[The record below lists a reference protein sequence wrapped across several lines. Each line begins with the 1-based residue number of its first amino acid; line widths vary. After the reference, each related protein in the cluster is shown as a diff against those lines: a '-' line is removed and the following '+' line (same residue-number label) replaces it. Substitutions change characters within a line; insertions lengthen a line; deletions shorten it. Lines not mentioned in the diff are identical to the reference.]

1 MLHNFIII
9 VWMSELI
16 SEYANLLILF
26 LGFLIV
32 SISANQIA
40 RVFQKIRLPLITGLI
55 FAGILV
61 GPFVVGLIPITAE
74 KDLKF
79 VYEISL
85 AYIAF
90 AAGAELYLVELRS
103 KLKAIK
109 IHSIVQSITGLI
121 LGTVLVFLLIDLMPF
136 AAGLEKEAQIVISL
150 LVSVLFIA
158 PSPASVIAIISELKA
173 RGPFT
178 KTTLGVTMAKDFF
191 VVVLFAIVLSISKS
205 LLSTERVQILDFV
218 ILILEIS
225 LSFGLAYVVGKM
237 LHAVMKW
244 GRRKYLKTALILV
257 IGLLNYT
264 FSNFFREFS
273 AVQFGHEVYFE
284 PLLICLIASFYIANY
299 TKYRA
304 EFLKILN
311 DISLYVYVA
320 FFTLTGAS
328 MNLSLLSEVWA
339 VALLLFVVRL
349 ITIIM
354 GSFAGSAIH
363 QDKPKYFKVGW
374 MPYVA
379 QAGVALGLVTVVANQ
394 FPEWGHDFATLCI
407 SVIIINQVVGPPLIA
422 KAITIMG
429 ENKKRAPI
437 PEFDGI
443 KDALIFGYD
452 NQAMALAKQLS
463 TKGWVVEIATKDADA
478 IAQDGNIKVLQYT
491 EITKEFFKEIDA
503 QKYDAIVSMLSDD
516 ESLEI
521 CRLVYEEVGTKDIIV
536 QLNNPTNLEKFKAY
550 NARIVDPSSAMIS
563 LLDHFVRSPQATS
576 LILGLEKGKD
586 SRDIVL
592 RNPDLHGITLRE
604 LRLPSDV
611 IILSVM
617 RASNVIITHGY
628 TRLRLGDT
636 LTLVGSDKSLDEVQ
650 QKFS

>member
-1 MLHNFIII
+1 
-9 VWMSELI
+9 MSELPSNYVNVFI
-16 SEYANLLILF
+16 LI

-40 RVFQKIRLPLITGLI
+40 KVFQIIKLPLITGVI

-61 GPFVVGLIPITAE
+61 GPFVVGLIPLSAAQ
-74 KDLKF
+74 DLRF
-79 VYEISL
+79 INEISL

-103 KLKAIK
+103 KLRAIK
-109 IHSIVQSITGLI
+109 IHSIVQSFAGLI
-121 LGTVLVFLLIDLMPF
+121 LGTFLVFALIDLMPF
-136 AAGLEKEAQIVISL
+136 AAGLGLEAQIVISML
-150 LVSVLFIA
+150 ISVLFIA
-158 PSPASVIAIISELKA
+158 PSPASVIAVISELRAK
-173 RGPFT
+173 GPFT
-178 KTTLGVTMAKDFF
+178 KMMLGITMAKDFF

-205 LLSTERVQILDFV
+205 LLGTDSIQILDFI
-218 ILILEIS
+218 ILALEIIA
-225 LSFGLAYVVGKM
+225 SFGLAYIVGKL
-237 LHAVMKW
+237 LHAIMKW
-244 GRRKYLKTALILV
+244 GQRKYLKTILILV
-257 IGLLNYT
+257 LGLLNYT
-264 FSNFFREFS
+264 FSNFFREYS
-273 AVQFGHEVYFE
+273 SIQFGHEVYFE

-304 EFLKILN
+304 EFLKILH

-328 MNLSLLSEVWA
+328 MNLSLLSEVW
-339 VALLLFVVRL
+339 VLALLLFLVRL
-349 ITIIM
+349 VTVIL
-354 GSFAGSAIH
+354 GSFSGSVING
-363 QDKPKYFKVGW
+363 DKAKYYQVGW

-394 FPEWGHDFATLCI
+394 FPTWGADFATLCI
-407 SVIIINQVVGPPLIA
+407 SVIIINQIIGPPLIA

-429 ENKKRAPI
+429 ENKKRANI
-437 PEFDGI
+437 PAFDGI
-443 KDALIFGYD
+443 KEALIFGYN
-452 NQAMALAKQLS
+452 NQSLALANQLVS
-463 TKGWVVEIATKDADA
+463 KGWVVEIATRNPSYNSPDEK
-478 IAQDGNIKVLQYT
+478 IKVLHYDKISP
-491 EITKEFFKEIDA
+491 EYFKKIEA
-503 QKYDAIVSMLSDD
+503 SKYDAIVSMMSDE

-521 CRLVYEEVGTKDIIV
+521 CRLVYEEVGTRDIIV
-536 QLNNPTNLEKFKAY
+536 QLNNPTNLEEFKTY
-550 NARIVDPSSAMIS
+550 DARIVDPSSAMIS

-592 RNPDLHGITLRE
+592 RNTDLHGITLRE

-617 RASNVIITHGY
+617 RSSNVIITHGY

-636 LTLVGSDKSLDEVQ
+636 LTFVGSDSSLDEVQ